1 MTILGIDPGT
11 YSSGWALY
19 DPDARIVTESG
30 TYENGFMEKCLESG
44 YYRTVALEMIGH
56 YGTGMS
62 VGAETYHTVL
72 WIGRWLKV
80 CEMVGVEAVLLRRPS
95 IKAELCGEARAKDS
109 NVTQALRDLLGPKG
123 TKASPG
129 PTYGV
134 SGHAW
139 QALAVAV
146 AYSRG
151 VKPIEWKRPT
161 TGPMPGKE
169 S

>member
-1 MTILGIDPGT
+1 MILGIDPGT

-19 DPDARIVTESG
+19 GSGGVYGAGEKPNAEIEVGLEQIDNPNGPSWVGCPDV
-30 TYENGFMEKCLESG
+30 
-44 YYRTVALEMIGH
+44 VAVEMIGH

-62 VGAETYHTVL
+62 VGAETYHTIL

-80 CEMVGVEAVLLRRPS
+80 CELAGVPAVLLRRQS
-95 IKAELCGEARAKDS
+95 IKAELCGTARAKDK
-109 NVTQALRDLLGPKG
+109 NVAQALRDIFGWPQPPKRNP
-123 TKASPG
+123 A
-129 PTYGV
+129 GV

-151 VKPIEWKRPT
+151 VKPIERRSAP
-161 TGPMPGKE
+161 
-169 S
+169 

>member
-1 MTILGIDPGT
+1 MILGIDPGT

-19 DPDARIVTESG
+19 DPRTGRVEGSGELPNDA
-30 TYENGFMEKCLESG
+30 LEVWLEQPSVL
-44 YYRTVALEMIGH
+44 RPPVVAFEMIGH

-80 CEMVGVEAVLLRRPS
+80 CELAGVEAVLLRRQS
-95 IKAELCGEARAKDS
+95 IKAELCGTARAKDA

-123 TKASPG
+123 TKKAPG
-129 PTYGV
+129 PTFGV

-151 VKPIEWKRPT
+151 VKPIEWRTKP
-161 TGPMPGKE
+161 
-169 S
+169 